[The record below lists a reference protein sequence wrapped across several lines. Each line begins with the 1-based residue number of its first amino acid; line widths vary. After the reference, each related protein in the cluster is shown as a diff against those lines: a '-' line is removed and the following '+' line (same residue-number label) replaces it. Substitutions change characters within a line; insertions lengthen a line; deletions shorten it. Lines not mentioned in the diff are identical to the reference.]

1 MTVVLSKKAKR
12 TAPSWCSPSPPPVPG
27 PSRPSH
33 PQYTHPHS
41 RTSNGQCPDPI
52 APPTGKGK
60 GKARVVIE
68 ITRGVEDLQRK
79 SMEEGYKQCR
89 LDKSICTI
97 SRSKQMKKWRTSYDG
112 CSQEMYKCVW
122 DNDASLGSKSRN
134 PKAPGALVTAP
145 DHPVKT
151 RPPRGAHKLVYQP
164 HRMTWTQFTIRVPP
178 AAQAV
183 IPAPAHRTPPPA
195 TRPLPPPQMQFMS
208 QESRRPLQM
217 SHRESREMDANAIH
231 SGPDLSVPPP
241 FLLLAL
247 PVHLCR
253 KKHLWTFPAPLVL
266 PPCLLLTGLL
276 RSNSRQGP
284 IYPWED
290 LINFSFMSP
299 TQQWSPPPSLEERV
313 ARIKQRQG
321 IIRDPYESISKL
333 EDEVARLKAKERD
346 YN

>member
-231 SGPDLSVPPP
+231 SGPDPSMQEKTPLDVPSTPCPSPVPPP
-241 FLLLAL
+241 YWPFEVQQ
-247 PVHLCR
+247 PPRPHI
-253 KKHLWTFPAPLVL
+253 PLGGEV
-266 PPCLLLTGLL
+266 
-276 RSNSRQGP
+276 P
-284 IYPWED
+284 ITVTPRCDGQD